1 MTTLQNHG
9 VFGFIFTNFCF
20 NFWFVYLS
28 NSVSF
33 CTFNLM
39 MVLIITGRYLYPMTL
54 TFFADLI
61 SMAGILLFILMRLR
75 LKNDILKVLE
85 IGRQFKITKKLQ
97 DLEPLDRTFNLRR
110 HVIAKI
116 LATYYPDDFPQIYS
130 DENILQ
136 IPDLFGKSRKSKPKK
151 Y

>member
-1 MTTLQNHG
+1 
-9 VFGFIFTNFCF
+9 
-20 NFWFVYLS
+20 
-28 NSVSF
+28 
-33 CTFNLM
+33 
-39 MVLIITGRYLYPMTL
+39 MTL

-61 SMAGILLFILMRLR
+61 SVAGILLFILMRLR

-85 IGRQFKITKKLQ
+85 ISRQFKITKKLQ